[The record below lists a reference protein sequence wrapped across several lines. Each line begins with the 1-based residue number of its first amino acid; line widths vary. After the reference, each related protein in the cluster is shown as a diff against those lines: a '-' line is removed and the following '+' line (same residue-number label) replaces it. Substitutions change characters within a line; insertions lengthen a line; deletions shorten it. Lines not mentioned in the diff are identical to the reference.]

1 LIQDSAVYR
10 RELPGGGYV
19 AIEVERERELAL
31 TRVSVQRRA
40 VDARRDDHVPIVIAE
55 AECDERSSEFGALF
69 RLAGDNAA
77 IARVL
82 LRIEGP
88 QFERSRGLTTRAD

>member
-1 LIQDSAVYR
+1 LIQESAFYR

-19 AIEVERERELAL
+19 AIEVERERELAR
-31 TRVSVQRRA
+31 TRVSVERHA
-40 VDARRDDHVPIVIAE
+40 VDERRDGRVPVVIAE
-55 AECDERSSEFGALF
+55 ADGDDRSPEFAVLF

-82 LRIEGP
+82 LEIEGP
-88 QFERSRGLTTRAD
+88 QFDVSRSRARRAD